1 MALTNNKGQ
10 EPDSKNENLKQRF
23 KELAKKRG
31 LAHFVYENGKIKCAV
46 IETSHDYID
55 SSVQ

>member
-10 EPDSKNENLKQRF
+10 SLDLKNETLKKEF